1 MNIFGWTFLVVSWS
15 LIIGLCVFCFHRV
28 LIEKEEDL

>member
-1 MNIFGWTFLVVSWS
+1 MTLAGWIILIASWA

-28 LIEKEEDL
+28 LSNKGT